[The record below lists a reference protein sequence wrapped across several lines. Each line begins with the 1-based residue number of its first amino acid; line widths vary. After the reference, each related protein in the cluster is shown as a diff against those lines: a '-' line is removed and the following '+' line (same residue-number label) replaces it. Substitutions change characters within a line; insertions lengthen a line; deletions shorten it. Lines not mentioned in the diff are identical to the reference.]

1 MQATKITVAFK
12 DLCEVIKFQSNQKMH
27 SDLGWYPKQ
36 AACSMCV
43 VYKITIIR
51 TFEF

>member
-12 DLCEVIKFQSNQKMH
+12 DLCEVIKFRKMH